1 MPSWSQVWSHREI
14 DVGERGDEYGRQ
26 VALAH
31 ADTLE
36 QPGNP
41 NTTRLLNILVGV
53 R

>member
-1 MPSWSQVWSHREI
+1 VVTGLVTPGGPRR
-14 DVGERGDEYGRQ
+14 GGGDEYGRQ